1 MTAIP
6 TARGL
11 LRAWRD
17 DDFDDFAALHADPEV
32 QWDAGGTLTRE
43 ESAAKLARYRKT
55 YDAHAFSRWAMVDSE
70 GGFLGYV
77 GVLPLAPGHPLG
89 EGVEIGWRFRRSAWG
104 KGYASEGALAS
115 LADLK
120 DRCGLT
126 EVFSF
131 TAPDNLRSQ
140 AVMARIGLRRR
151 PELDFT
157 SDAGWHGLVWST

>member
-1 MTAIP
+1 MIAIP

-17 DDFDDFAALHADPEV
+17 EDFDDFAAMHADPEV
-32 QWDAGGTLTRE
+32 QWDAGGTLTCE
-43 ESAAKLARYRKT
+43 ESAAKLARYRKA
-55 YDAHAFSRWAMVDSE
+55 YDAHAFSRWAMVDPD
-70 GGFLGYV
+70 GKFLGYV
-77 GVLPLAPGHPLG
+77 GVLPLAAQHPLG

-104 KGYASEGALAS
+104 QGYASEGAIAA

-120 DRCGLT
+120 DRCGLS
-126 EVFSF
+126 EVYSF

-151 PELDFT
+151 DELDFT
-157 SDAGWHGLVWST
+157 APDGWRGWVWTT

>member
-1 MTAIP
+1 MIAIP

-17 DDFDDFAALHADPEV
+17 EDFDDFAAMHADPEV

-55 YDAHAFSRWAMVDSE
+55 YDTHAFSRWAMVDSA

-89 EGVEIGWRFRRSAWG
+89 EGVEIGWRFRRAAWG
-104 KGYASEGALAS
+104 QGYASEGAAAALE
-115 LADLK
+115 DLK
-120 DRCGLT
+120 SRCGLS
-126 EVFSF
+126 EVYSF

-151 PELDFT
+151 MGLDFT
-157 SDAGWHGLVWST
+157 LEDGWRGWVWTT

>member
-1 MTAIP
+1 MTLIP

-11 LRAWRD
+11 LRPWRD
-17 DDFDDFAALHADPEV
+17 EDLDDFAAMHADPDV
-32 QWDAGGTLTRE
+32 QWDAGETLSRE
-43 ESAAKLARYRKT
+43 QSAAKLARYRT
-55 YDAHAFSRWAMVDSE
+55 SYDERGFCRWAMVDQQ
-70 GGFLGYV
+70 GVFLGYV
-77 GVLPLAPGHPLG
+77 GVQPLGPEHPLG
-89 EGVEIGWRFRRSAWG
+89 ESVEIGWRFRRSAWG
-104 KGYASEGALAS
+104 QGYASEGALAA

-120 DRCGLT
+120 DRCGLS

-140 AVMARIGLRRR
+140 AVMGRIRLRRR